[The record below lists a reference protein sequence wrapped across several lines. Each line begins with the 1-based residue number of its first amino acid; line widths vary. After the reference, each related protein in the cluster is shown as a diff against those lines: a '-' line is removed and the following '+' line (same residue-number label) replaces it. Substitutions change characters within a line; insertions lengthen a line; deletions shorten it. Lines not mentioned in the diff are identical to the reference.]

1 MSEVET
7 LLKATIA
14 EMERLLTS
22 KTVIGDPITAG
33 ENTVVPLLSV
43 GAGFG
48 AGAGS
53 GKGDEGASGGAGG
66 GFGIKPVA
74 VIIIEENTVRVEPVR
89 KGGGSLIEQLAD
101 KVIELTQSKSQKRIV
116 SYEEAYGRSF
126 DDMMR
131 RVPSLARAREV
142 IGYKPK
148 MTLEQSL
155 QSVIDDVKSGRK

>member
-22 KTVIGDPITAG
+22 KTVIGEPITAG
-33 ENTVVPLLSV
+33 ESTVVPLLSV

-74 VIIIEENTVRVEPVR
+74 VIIIEKDMVRVEPVR
-89 KGGGSLIEQLAD
+89 KGSGSLIEQLVD
-101 KVIELTQSKSQKRIV
+101 KVPQLIKKEIDEREERKQKE
-116 SYEEAYGRSF
+116 SEEKRGEEKGKGKEIK
-126 DDMMR
+126 
-131 RVPSLARAREV
+131 VE
-142 IGYKPK
+142 
-148 MTLEQSL
+148 
-155 QSVIDDVKSGRK
+155 

>member
-7 LLKATIA
+7 LLKATIT
-14 EMERLLTS
+14 EMERLLSS

-33 ENTVVPLLSV
+33 ESTVVPLLSV

-74 VIIIEENTVRVEPVR
+74 VIIIEKDSVRVEPVR
-89 KGGGSLIEQLAD
+89 KGSGSLIEQLAD
-101 KVIELTQSKSQKRIV
+101 KVPQLIKKEIEDREERKQKE
-116 SYEEAYGRSF
+116 SEEKKGEEKGKGKEIKV
-126 DDMMR
+126 D
-131 RVPSLARAREV
+131 
-142 IGYKPK
+142 
-148 MTLEQSL
+148 
-155 QSVIDDVKSGRK
+155 

>member
-1 MSEVET
+1 MSEIET

-22 KTVIGDPITAG
+22 KTVIGEPITAG
-33 ENTVVPLLSV
+33 ESTVVPLLSV

-74 VIIIEENTVRVEPVR
+74 VIVIEKDSVRVEPIR
-89 KGGGSLIEQLAD
+89 KGSGSIIEQLAD
-101 KVIELTQSKSQKRIV
+101 KVPQLIKKEIDEREERKHKGSGEKKRG
-116 SYEEAYGRSF
+116 EE
-126 DDMMR
+126 
-131 RVPSLARAREV
+131 REKGTEIKV
-142 IGYKPK
+142 
-148 MTLEQSL
+148 E
-155 QSVIDDVKSGRK
+155 

>member
-14 EMERLLTS
+14 EMERLLSS

-53 GKGDEGASGGAGG
+53 GKGDEGTGGGAGG

-74 VIIIEENTVRVEPVR
+74 VIVIEKDTVRVEPVR
-89 KGGGSLIEQLAD
+89 KGGGSIIEQLAD
-101 KVIELTQSKSQKRIV
+101 KVPQLIKKEIDEREERKQKG
-116 SYEEAYGRSF
+116 SEEKKGEEKGKGKEIK
-126 DDMMR
+126 
-131 RVPSLARAREV
+131 VE
-142 IGYKPK
+142 
-148 MTLEQSL
+148 
-155 QSVIDDVKSGRK
+155 

>member
-14 EMERLLTS
+14 EMERLLSS
-22 KTVIGDPITAG
+22 KTVIGEPITAG

-53 GKGDEGASGGAGG
+53 GKGDEGTGGGAGG

-74 VIIIEENTVRVEPVR
+74 VIIIEKDMVRVEPVR
-89 KGGGSLIEQLAD
+89 KGSGSLIEQLVD
-101 KVIELTQSKSQKRIV
+101 KVPQLIKKEIDEREDRKQKE
-116 SYEEAYGRSF
+116 SEEKKGEEKGKGKEIK
-126 DDMMR
+126 
-131 RVPSLARAREV
+131 VE
-142 IGYKPK
+142 
-148 MTLEQSL
+148 
-155 QSVIDDVKSGRK
+155 